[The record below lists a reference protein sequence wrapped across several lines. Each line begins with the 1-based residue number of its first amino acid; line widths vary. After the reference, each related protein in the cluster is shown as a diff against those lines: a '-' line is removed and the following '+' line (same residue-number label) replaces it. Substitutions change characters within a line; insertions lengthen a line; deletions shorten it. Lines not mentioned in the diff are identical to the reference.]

1 MKKFYSIIIPVKNQE
16 KNISYNLDKLIK
28 ELNYFIFISKW
39 EIILIDDGST
49 DMTSREISIY
59 QKKIKNIKLIK
70 NKLNKGKGYSVK
82 KGINLLNKNSEK
94 VVLIDSDIPYFKS
107 LKLFFKTLNDNNLVI
122 INRKDERS
130 KLKIKEKNFYIF
142 YRMLVGHMLN
152 LFFRLSALTNLKDTQ
167 AGLKGFDS
175 SLKKNF
181 KKVKTNGFLFD
192 LEFLLIL
199 KKKKIYPQLVPCT
212 YSISGKSSIKF
223 NFTIYFKI
231 IRDLLFII
239 YNHITNKY
247 E

>member
-49 DMTSREISIY
+49 DMTFREISIY
-59 QKKIKNIKLIK
+59 KKKIKNIRLIK

-82 KGINLLNKNSEK
+82 KGINLLNKKSEK

-142 YRMLVGHMLN
+142 YRILVGHTLN
-152 LFFRLSALTNLKDTQ
+152 LFFRFFALTNLKDTQ

-175 SLKKNF
+175 SLKRIF

-199 KKKKIYPQLVPCT
+199 KKKKIYPQLVPCI

-223 NFTIYFKI
+223 NFTIYFRI
-231 IRDLLFII
+231 IRDFFFII
-239 YNHITNKY
+239 YNHITSEY